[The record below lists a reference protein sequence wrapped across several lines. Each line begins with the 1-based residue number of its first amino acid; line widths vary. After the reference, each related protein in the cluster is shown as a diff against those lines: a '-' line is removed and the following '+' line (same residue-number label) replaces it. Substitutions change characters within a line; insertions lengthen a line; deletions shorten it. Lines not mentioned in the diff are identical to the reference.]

1 MSKSDAIRIGYTPGQ
16 DVTLDHL
23 QDQIEWYDLK
33 SGSNQKAFK
42 YLKVCT
48 VAAAAIIPVLAKL
61 DGMSSVTAGL
71 GVLIVILEG
80 LQQLNQYHSNWIAY
94 RSTCETLK
102 HEKFSLSRKSWRIRH
117 GQRSTRTLGG
127 TDRIPGFPRTR
138 KVGFEPGTRAE
149 DKRCPWRQSL
159 KGT

>member
-61 DGMSSVTAGL
+61 DGMSSVTTGL

-102 HEKFSLSRKSWRIRH
+102 HEKFLYLGRAGAYATVNDPHALLAERIESLVSQEHAKWASSQEQ
-117 GQRSTRTLGG
+117 GQK
-127 TDRIPGFPRTR
+127 INAAPGA
-138 KVGFEPGTRAE
+138 KV
-149 DKRCPWRQSL
+149 
-159 KGT
+159 